1 MTTKFINLRITT
13 DKDMTMGGTYTMVK
27 GVGLANTKLAEMH
40 IQNGNV
46 IYSTLSKG
54 TEEYNDLFDML
65 MAHLGSNQEDEQ

>member
-1 MTTKFINLRITT
+1 
-13 DKDMTMGGTYTMVK
+13 MVK